1 MDAMQGVDMEFE
13 DDVEGVVV
21 VVDVDEICFWSNS
34 RPPSVDEFANCG
46 RGLGVANIFEFM

>member
-21 VVDVDEICFWSNS
+21 VDVDEICFWSNS
-34 RPPSVDEFANCG
+34 RPPSADEFANCG
-46 RGLGVANIFEFM
+46 RGLGVANILEFM